1 MRIRVLLSTI
11 ASLALSAKVSAFG
24 LLAPSSST
32 ARLVDSRLPKQPPRG
47 TLLRAEEGGDGDG
60 DGDVELDYE
69 TQWGVDDSYTTT
81 ATGLQYKDEV
91 VGTGD
96 SSPEDGGT
104 IELHYSFW
112 FDDFSDE
119 ECRETGKKYFSTR
132 GPSNPKSTPMSFQL
146 GETQILEGWSEG
158 MKTMKAGGKR
168 ILIIPPELAYG
179 DAGIPQKNNVFPAIP
194 GGSYLRFE
202 IELVKVDNSAF
213 TKFRQWLPKPS
224 SILE

>member
-1 MRIRVLLSTI
+1 MRVLLITI
-11 ASLALSAKVSAFG
+11 ASLALFAKVSAFG
-24 LLAPSSST
+24 ILAPSSST
-32 ARLVDSRLPKQPPRG
+32 ARLAGPCLPKQPPRA
-47 TLLRAEEGGDGDG
+47 TLLRAEEGDGG
-60 DGDVELDYE
+60 GVDVALDYK
-69 TQWGVDDSYTTT
+69 TQWQVDDSYTTT
-81 ATGLQYKDEV
+81 ASGLQYKDEV

-104 IELHYSFW
+104 IELHYTFW

-119 ECRETGKKYFSTR
+119 EFKDTGKKYFSTR
-132 GPSNPKSTPMSFQL
+132 GPSNPKSTPMSFQF
-146 GETQILEGWSEG
+146 GNTQILDGWAEG

-194 GGSYLRFE
+194 GGAYLRFE

-224 SILE
+224 SLLE